1 MHLIGAVLSLSI
13 RRKFLWSAAT
23 RLAGE
28 KRISETSRP
37 INLGQVFIL
46 IWNPPKAPMEK
57 CIGRYSISKR
67 VKKSG
72 FSGQV
77 HLSRTI
83 FGRFAGSQPSARWT
97 SLLDIFI
104 FSRRRGKINMLV
116 YKGFDSHN
124 VRSFFF
130 IFISTPEGHERG
142 TFWRIIISFQSGTE
156 NID

>member
-23 RLAGE
+23 RLVFG
-28 KRISETSRP
+28 KRILETSRP

-46 IWNPPKAPMEK
+46 IWNPPRAPMEK
-57 CIGRYSISKR
+57 CIGRYNISNK

-83 FGRFAGSQPSARWT
+83 SGRFAGSQPSTRWT
-97 SLLDIFI
+97 SLLDIYI
-104 FSRRRGKINMLV
+104 FSRRRGNIKIRYQ
-116 YKGFDSHN
+116 YKKWKRFNLISLALSGLIDNSKL
-124 VRSFFF
+124 SFNWDF
-130 IFISTPEGHERG
+130 EAV
-142 TFWRIIISFQSGTE
+142 
-156 NID
+156 NILKLN